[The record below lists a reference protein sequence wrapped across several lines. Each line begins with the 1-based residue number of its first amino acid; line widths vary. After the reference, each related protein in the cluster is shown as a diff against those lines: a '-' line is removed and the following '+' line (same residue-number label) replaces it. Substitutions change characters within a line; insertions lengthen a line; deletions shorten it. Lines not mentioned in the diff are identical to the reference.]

1 MDSEFITMPALAD
14 LLEAATIH
22 LRFDAGP
29 VLTTMGEHPER
40 GHFTVVQTIVGAWLV
55 AERDPYRAE
64 AEINGAMIADA
75 MQVLR
80 DVKRRAGVVRESLT
94 AAA

>member
-1 MDSEFITMPALAD
+1 MDFESITMPALAD

-29 VLTTMGEHPER
+29 VMTTMGEHPER

-55 AERDPYRAE
+55 AERDPYRE
-64 AEINGAMIADA
+64 DAEITGAMVADA
-75 MQVLR
+75 LQVLR
-80 DVKRRAGVVRESLT
+80 DVKRRAGLVTESLT